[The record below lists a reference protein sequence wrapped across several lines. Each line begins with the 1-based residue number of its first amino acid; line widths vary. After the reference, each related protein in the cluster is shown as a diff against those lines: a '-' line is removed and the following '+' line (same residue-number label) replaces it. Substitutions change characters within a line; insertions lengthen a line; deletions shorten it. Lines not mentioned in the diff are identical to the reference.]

1 MAYLP
6 GFEHDIFIS
15 YVHDNN
21 QDGWVT
27 RLHDDLQKE
36 LDGSVKG
43 VKIWRDCE
51 LNSNTRFDDKIR
63 KTIEGSA
70 IFLPITSK
78 RDLMS
83 EYCRQELE
91 WFHGFEVKRFAPAG
105 NSKP

>member
-15 YVHDNN
+15 YVHDIN

-51 LNSNTRFDDKIR
+51 LNSNTRFDDKII
-63 KTIEGSA
+63 KLSVEIERL
-70 IFLPITSK
+70 IL
-78 RDLMS
+78 DLEKEVDS
-83 EYCRQELE
+83 RRLAPYYKEYLE
-91 WFHGFEVKRFAPAG
+91 ISCSAPAG
-105 NSKP
+105 E

>member
-27 RLHDDLQKE
+27 RLRHDLQKE
-36 LDGSVKG
+36 L
-43 VKIWRDCE
+43 
-51 LNSNTRFDDKIR
+51 
-63 KTIEGSA
+63 
-70 IFLPITSK
+70 
-78 RDLMS
+78 S

-91 WFHGFEVKRFAPAG
+91 WFHGKAQNEPYGLSV
-105 NSKP
+105 NSQ